1 MKIRDFKL
9 EVYFGKYEFTAPYLL
24 AQSDCEAMTVAE
36 LLAYEP
42 GAEEILKG
50 CWLGY
55 TEVTGSPEL
64 REMASRLYSDIKP
77 DEILM
82 HTGAQEAIYA
92 YMNVLLEKGD
102 HVISMFPAYQSL
114 YEVALSLE
122 CEVSKW
128 ELRPG
133 PKKWELDFDELETLI
148 RPDTKLIVVNTPNN
162 PTGYTLT
169 KEEIVKLCTIADK
182 HGIYVFA
189 DEVYR
194 GLNLDEQ
201 ERPWVADVYDRAVS
215 LGVLSKSYGLA
226 GLRVGWAATRDKAL
240 LDKMTRFK
248 HYLSI
253 CNSAP
258 SEALSA
264 IAFKHSD
271 KLLKRSLA
279 IIEANLKTADSFF
292 DRHKNMF
299 SYYRPQCG
307 PVAFHRMNIDEP
319 IGDFCEK
326 LVRKAGVLLLPS
338 SVYEYDGPFFRMGYG
353 RKSFAEC
360 LEMFEDYLIDQKYVY
375 SPAD

>member
-9 EVYFGKYEFTAPYLL
+9 EVYFEKYEFTAPYLL
-24 AQSDCEAMTVAE
+24 TQSDCEAMTVSE
-36 LLAYEP
+36 LLACEP
-42 GAEEILKG
+42 GAEETLKG

-55 TEVTGSPEL
+55 TEVAGSPKL
-64 REMASRLYSDIKP
+64 REMASRLYSTIKP

-82 HTGAQEAIYA
+82 HTGAQEAIYG
-92 YMNVLLEKGD
+92 YMNALLEKGD

-114 YEVALSLE
+114 YEVALSLG

-133 PKKWELDFDELETLI
+133 AKRWELDFDELETLI
-148 RPDTKLIVVNTPNN
+148 RPGTKLIAVNTPNN

-169 KEEIVKLCTIADK
+169 KEEITRLCALADK
-182 HGIYVFA
+182 HGLYVFA

-201 ERPWVADVYDRAVS
+201 ERPWMADVYDRAVS

-226 GLRVGWAATRDKAL
+226 GLRIGWVSTHDKAL
-240 LDKMTRFK
+240 LDTMTRFK

-258 SEALSA
+258 SEVLSA
-264 IAFKHSD
+264 IAFKHGD
-271 KLLKRSLA
+271 KLLKRGLA
-279 IIEANLKTADSFF
+279 IIEANLKISDSFF
-292 DRHKNMF
+292 GRYKNMF

-307 PVAFHRMNIDEP
+307 PVAFHRMNIEEP
-319 IGDFCEK
+319 IEDFCEK

-338 SVYEYDGPFFRMGYG
+338 SVYEYNEPFFRMGYG

-360 LEMFEDYLIDQKYVY
+360 LEIFEAYLVDQKYV
-375 SPAD
+375 